1 MSFSCSSVLPL
12 ATIPPQ
18 SKGPGS
24 PRSIKALNW
33 SFLRVFLVSCV
44 LIGCSLGTFV
54 LSWYP
59 NIFED
64 VLINQEFL
72 PVPQFQELASM
83 HHADLGRETMR
94 KASVSIY
101 GVGRNVFPA
110 RLESVLEQLS
120 DIENDFDFAQTILV
134 DGASS
139 NGAQD
144 VMRQWVAKSP
154 KHRRLIVDSGPQ
166 VESDSSLSGP
176 FVGKS
181 MPREGRLAFARNLA
195 LKHLRTLPKTDYM
208 IVVDLDVVGW
218 SQVGVRDGFGRSDEW
233 DVLCANGILLHG
245 LYRDTYAFRTEAVFT
260 NHHFAGDDFA
270 EYNLTAADRT
280 HYASVVKVSAVA
292 RCCCMATLINAFPS
306 DRKAR
311 SDEAHGHA

>member
-1 MSFSCSSVLPL
+1 MRMSFSSASLLPMTNSSS
-12 ATIPPQ
+12 AQ
-18 SKGPGS
+18 SKVPGS
-24 PRSIKALNW
+24 PRSIKTINW

-44 LIGCSLGTFV
+44 LVGCSLGTFV

-72 PVPQFQELASM
+72 PIPQFQELASM
-83 HHADLGRETMR
+83 YHADLGRETMR

-110 RLESVLEQLS
+110 RLESVLEQLG
-120 DIENDFDFAQTILV
+120 DIESDFDFAQTILV

-144 VMRQWVAKSP
+144 IMRDWVTKSP
-154 KHRRLIVDSGPQ
+154 KHRHLIVDNGPQ
-166 VESDSSLSGP
+166 VEWDSSLSGP
-176 FVGKS
+176 FVGKP

-218 SQVGVRDGFGRSDEW
+218 SQVGIRDGFGRSDEW

-245 LYRDTYAFRTEAVFT
+245 LYRDTYAFRTDTIFT

-270 EYNLTAADRT
+270 EYNLTASDRDR
-280 HYASVVKVSAVA
+280 YKSMVKVCAVPHRFLYA
-292 RCCCMATLINAFPS
+292 RPHVCFLS
-306 DRKAR
+306 GRKA
-311 SDEAHGHA
+311 